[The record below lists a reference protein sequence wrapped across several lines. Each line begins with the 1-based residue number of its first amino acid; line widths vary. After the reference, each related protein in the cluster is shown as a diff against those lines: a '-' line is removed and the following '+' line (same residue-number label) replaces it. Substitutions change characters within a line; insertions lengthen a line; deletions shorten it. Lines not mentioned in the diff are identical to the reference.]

1 MEPTLTWLDLT
12 ASDRDKMRRVL
23 DLFNEQGTLDEMGLG
38 SLRDALSDALFP
50 GTSYLHTRLRYVLFI
65 SWIYRRLENR
75 VRGGANVAEA
85 ARQYE
90 IGLIGA
96 LERSPRADGII
107 GVRARASL
115 VRLPSSVYWS
125 ALTTWGIFQHQQSQ
139 GWYHSNFATLIRGEG
154 VARADDPGVLW
165 NRQPNWHPRLPDAP
179 DSFPGEA
186 SFPLTGEEA
195 DFLRGRL
202 EEQCSGT
209 VLAWLARN
217 GSDTPADSVWDDPD
231 ALRAPDSIRSTV
243 ELARRFSLHVEG
255 MPLLY
260 NLLVAERR
268 SDALGTDDADA
279 IDRYRTDLAEWRV
292 REANEPPYEPDVLWQ
307 LLARRGVRL
316 RSAQR
321 LFVERW
327 AQRIAGLEPGAVSGD
342 DSLRSLIYHRELR
355 LKGARAR
362 LANANR
368 LLDWQPGV
376 GVGRMDFRWVRV
388 RRLLID
394 LHRGMASDA
403 VA

>member
-1 MEPTLTWLDLT
+1 
-12 ASDRDKMRRVL
+12 
-23 DLFNEQGTLDEMGLG
+23 
-38 SLRDALSDALFP
+38 
-50 GTSYLHTRLRYVLFI
+50 
-65 SWIYRRLENR
+65 
-75 VRGGANVAEA
+75 
-85 ARQYE
+85 
-90 IGLIGA
+90 
-96 LERSPRADGII
+96 
-107 GVRARASL
+107 
-115 VRLPSSVYWS
+115 
-125 ALTTWGIFQHQQSQ
+125 
-139 GWYHSNFATLIRGEG
+139 
-154 VARADDPGVLW
+154 
-165 NRQPNWHPRLPDAP
+165 
-179 DSFPGEA
+179 
-186 SFPLTGEEA
+186 
-195 DFLRGRL
+195 
-202 EEQCSGT
+202 
-209 VLAWLARN
+209 
-217 GSDTPADSVWDDPD
+217 
-231 ALRAPDSIRSTV
+231 
-243 ELARRFSLHVEG
+243 

-268 SDALGTDDADA
+268 SDTLGTDDADA
-279 IDRYRTDLAEWRV
+279 IDRYRTHLAEWRV

-327 AQRIAGLEPGAVSGD
+327 AQRIAELEPGAVSGD